1 MGHLGESQGHS
12 QVTSPFELILKNS
25 KPRQMKANANLVG
38 KREKAK
44 TRLSHAV
51 GADADVMNVQQA
63 RSDDYSIV

>member
-1 MGHLGESQGHS
+1 MKTKSEKREKA
-12 QVTSPFELILKNS
+12 SPI
-25 KPRQMKANANLVG
+25 